1 MTREERKQRI
11 RDKYKEMVIDP
22 PVFATDGLRV
32 AVYRRSS
39 PQPFEQIASC
49 QLIVREYQERA
60 KRYNWILK
68 GVYSDEGWEDHTAL
82 DKLLDDCGD
91 IDLVVIRSINHIS
104 HDMDKALEI
113 TKEIE
118 ARSVVVYFEG
128 ENILGSRGW
137 ERLYSLMFPPRGQ
150 WRI

>member
-104 HDMDKALEI
+104 HDMAKALEI
-113 TKEIE
+113 TREIE